1 MKKLIIIKAVFL
13 VVVLCLISLFASCS
27 SEETTT
33 PQAPELYPT
42 EKCTLIFQGSGN
54 LILIDKSK
62 SIGDTI
68 YKCTG
73 STRKTLQLIK
83 RGYYEIK
90 ITNSNDI
97 FLEVSNPTKVV
108 ANFQGSTNGLI
119 KQFFNK

>member
-1 MKKLIIIKAVFL
+1 MKKLILLPILAIL
-13 VVVLCLISLFASCS
+13 ASCNAP
-27 SEETTT
+27 EITETQ
-33 PQAPELYPT
+33 QAPELYPT

-62 SIGDTI
+62 SVGDTI

-73 STRKTLQLIK
+73 STQKTLQLIK
-83 RGYYEIK
+83 RGYYEVI
-90 ITNSNDI
+90 INNSNDI

-108 ANFQGSTNGLI
+108 ATFQGSTNGLI